1 MATTLL
7 VQKLTPEA
15 FEPYGWVIGERP
27 SEDDPTLYATE
38 STIFSTAHIF
48 DPGEGGE
55 AEMVWVNYGPKEL
68 VLTGLES
75 HRLTE
80 QSFTALGGS
89 FPVIHVVAPPPDDP
103 MAPDV
108 APEMSKAA
116 AFLIDGTKGVCLR
129 RAAWHAHFSLGGWAN
144 FLMMTRRSTTDEIEK
159 AMRAGGDMSGLRET
173 AFWAAPEGKGLTMR
187 LS

>member
-1 MATTLL
+1 MTKSLL

-15 FEPYGWVIGERP
+15 FEPFGWVIGERP
-27 SEDDPTLYATE
+27 ADDDPTLYATE
-38 STIFSTAHIF
+38 STIFSTDHNF
-48 DPGEGGE
+48 DPGKGGV

-68 VLTGLES
+68 VVKAIES

-89 FPVIHVVAPPPDDP
+89 YPIIHVVAPPPDDP
-103 MAPDV
+103 MAEDIKPD
-108 APEMSKAA
+108 MSRAA

-129 RAAWHAHFSLGGWAN
+129 RAGWHAHFSLGGWAN

-159 AMRAGGDMSGLRET
+159 AMRGNGDMESLKET
-173 AFWAAPEGKGLTMR
+173 RIYSVPEAEQLTLR